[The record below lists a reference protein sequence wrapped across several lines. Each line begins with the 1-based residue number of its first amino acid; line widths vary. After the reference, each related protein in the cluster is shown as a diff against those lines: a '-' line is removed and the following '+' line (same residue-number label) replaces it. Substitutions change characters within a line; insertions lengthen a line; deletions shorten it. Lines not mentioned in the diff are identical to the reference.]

1 GSCPSAHSAPGPQPH
16 SRHIEGIRN
25 ARRSGQDPSLCVP
38 LTVWSPSLLADI
50 PVIPDLEEVQEED
63 FALQVAAPPSIQVNR
78 VMTYRDLDNDLMKYA
93 AFQTLVSGTASAQ
106 RGQLQA
112 ASPPR
117 GSEAAEPSSPGTAAS
132 LDPA

>member
-1 GSCPSAHSAPGPQPH
+1 
-16 SRHIEGIRN
+16 
-25 ARRSGQDPSLCVP
+25 
-38 LTVWSPSLLADI
+38 
-50 PVIPDLEEVQEED
+50 
-63 FALQVAAPPSIQVNR
+63 
-78 VMTYRDLDNDLMKYA
+78 MTYRDLDNDLMKYA

>member
-1 GSCPSAHSAPGPQPH
+1 
-16 SRHIEGIRN
+16 
-25 ARRSGQDPSLCVP
+25 
-38 LTVWSPSLLADI
+38 
-50 PVIPDLEEVQEED
+50 
-63 FALQVAAPPSIQVNR
+63 
-78 VMTYRDLDNDLMKYA
+78 MTYRDLENDLMKYA